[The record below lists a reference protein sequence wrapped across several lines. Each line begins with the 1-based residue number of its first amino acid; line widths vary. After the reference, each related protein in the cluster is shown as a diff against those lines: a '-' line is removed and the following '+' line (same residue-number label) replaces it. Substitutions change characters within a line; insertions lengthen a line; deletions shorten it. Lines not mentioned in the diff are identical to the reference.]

1 MEFDVIEPQLP
12 EQEHLDGRLEKR
24 IQRLKGIL
32 HTYKHA
38 KIARDVLIEISN
50 LSERTSSLQDFYKE
64 VHLLLKKIIAADNFY
79 VASLCPLT
87 EDIELIFFIDE
98 EKPNRDLIKLENISE
113 LLKLGLT
120 GYVIRTG
127 QTLLCDRAKFKE
139 MIAANE
145 VKQVMDPLVN
155 VWLGTPII
163 RGEQVLGALVV
174 QSYQQ
179 GVTYSDSDIELMKF
193 ICQHIAGVSERIEH
207 QHSMEQAITIRTNEL
222 IHTHNELKQ
231 EITERIQAEKLH
243 KTLFEIASLCHDDL
257 DDEHFYQKLSK
268 ILKQFLGDGNCYIS
282 LYDPENHS
290 LFFPFCAQDDKNKQ
304 VMPKQ
309 RPFSDGL
316 TEYLMKCEQ
325 ALLLDKSDLSHLVE
339 DKQIYQNMDCCP
351 IILDISQWMAAPLYI
366 DNQINGV
373 LALYHSNPDIE
384 YHESNLELL
393 NFVAQQIAI
402 AIERKR
408 AAGIM
413 QQNYQN
419 LEREV
424 KRRTSELAKA
434 NRELKKEIT
443 LRRKMELQ
451 LIYDANH
458 DPLTGLPNRAMFM
471 ERLEQAISHIQRHPE
486 RQFALMFIDLDKFKR
501 VNDTLGHIEGDRF
514 LIETSDRLKMCVRQN
529 DTLGRLGGDEF
540 VVLLDSIQSPLD
552 AIEIADRILQLLSNP
567 YMLSGKKFYSSASIG
582 IAISSTETEETEK
595 LLRSADHAMYQAK
608 AKGRGRYEIYQSP
621 H

>member
-1 MEFDVIEPQLP
+1 MEFDVIDPLKLNNENLN
-12 EQEHLDGRLEKR
+12 DRLQNR
-24 IQRLKGIL
+24 IRRLKGVL
-32 HTYKHA
+32 QTYKQA

-50 LSERTSSLQDFYKE
+50 LAERTSSLKDFYKG
-64 VHLLLKKIIAADNFY
+64 VHQLLKKVIAADNFY
-79 VASLCPLT
+79 VATLCPLT
-87 EDIELIFFIDE
+87 HDIELIFFIDE
-98 EKPNRDLIKLENISE
+98 HEPTKEKINQSNLSE
-113 LLKLGLT
+113 LLRAGLT

-127 QTLLCDRAKFKE
+127 ETLLCDKNKFQELLEQKE
-139 MIAANE
+139 IELVGPIAH
-145 VKQVMDPLVN
+145 

-163 RGEQVLGALVV
+163 SGEQVLGTLVV
-174 QSYQQ
+174 QSYHED
-179 GVTYSDSDIELMKF
+179 VSYSNNDIELMKF

-222 IHTHNELKQ
+222 IHTHDELKQ
-231 EITERIQAEKLH
+231 EIAERIQAEKLH
-243 KTLFEIASLCHDDL
+243 KTLFEIANLCHDDL
-257 DDEHFYQKLSK
+257 DDDDFYQRLSE
-268 ILKQFLGDGNCYIS
+268 ILKEFLGDGHCYIS
-282 LYDPENHS
+282 LYDKENNT
-290 LFFPFCAQDDKNKQ
+290 LFFPFYAHDHTHNQDI
-304 VMPKQ
+304 PSE
-309 RPFSDGL
+309 RPFLDGL
-316 TEYLMKCEQ
+316 TEYLMKHKKP
-325 ALLLDKSDLSHLVE
+325 LLLNSNDLYQLIDKKL
-339 DKQIYQNMDCCP
+339 IYQQLKFPRAVDEC
-351 IILDISQWMAAPLYI
+351 SQWMAAPLYI
-366 DNQINGV
+366 EEHINGV
-373 LALYHSNPDIE
+373 LAVYHSNPDIK

-408 AAGIM
+408 AKGIM

-424 KRRTSELAKA
+424 KRRTCELAKA
-434 NRELKKEIT
+434 NKELKKEIT

-471 ERLEQAISHIQRHPE
+471 ERLEQAISQINRHPE
-486 RQFALMFIDLDKFKR
+486 RVFALMFIDLDKFKR

-514 LIETSDRLKMCVRQN
+514 LIETSDRLKMCIRQN

-540 VVLLDSIQSPLD
+540 VVLLDSIQSPQD

-567 YMLSGKKFYSSASIG
+567 YKLSGKKFYSSASIG
-582 IAISSTETEETEK
+582 IAISSQEIQETEN

-608 AKGRGRYEIYQSP
+608 AKGRGRYEIYQPP